1 MGSLSQVLL
10 ISACV
15 AVVAAGA
22 FGFSRS
28 RKTPAQRE
36 RERREKISSIGRLTD
51 GTLLEVRET
60 EEAGLERQFLIY
72 SYNVAGVEYEC
83 SQEVTDLRPFINL
96 HCCRLGLP
104 ASVKYDPHNPG
115 NSVVASETWM
125 GLRR

>member
-1 MGSLSQVLL
+1 MGSFSQFLL
-10 ISACV
+10 TV
-15 AVVAAGA
+15 AVAVIAVGA
-22 FGFSRS
+22 YGLRRS

-36 RERREKISSIGRLTD
+36 RERREKVSLIGRLTD
-51 GTLLEVRET
+51 GTLLDVRET

-96 HCCRLGLP
+96 HSCRLGLP

-125 GLRR
+125 GLRK